1 MNRRDFLTASAAAGI
16 AAGSSV
22 DAEAAGTQDK
32 ELLELRHYTFASPA
46 KLEAFDAFLRKSAV
60 PALNRAGIRPVGVFR
75 LRKDDNPRLADAES
89 RSLGL
94 HILVPHKSFQ
104 SLASVVGR
112 LGADEAFIESSAAI
126 RLAPKSDPAYLR
138 YESTLMLAFDGA
150 PRVEVPTRSD
160 TRLFQLRIYESHST
174 ERAKKK
180 IEMFNQGGEIG
191 IFRRCGM
198 PPVFFGE
205 SLVGPLLPN
214 LTYML
219 GFKDEAAMESGWGA
233 FRKDPD
239 WRTISRDEAYKHTVS
254 NITNLVLRP
263 ASSSQI

>member
-1 MNRRDFLTASAAAGI
+1 
-16 AAGSSV
+16 
-22 DAEAAGTQDK
+22 
-32 ELLELRHYTFASPA
+32 
-46 KLEAFDAFLRKSAV
+46 
-60 PALNRAGIRPVGVFR
+60 
-75 LRKDDNPRLADAES
+75 
-89 RSLGL
+89 
-94 HILVPHKSFQ
+94 
-104 SLASVVGR
+104 
-112 LGADEAFIESSAAI
+112 
-126 RLAPKSDPAYLR
+126 
-138 YESTLMLAFDGA
+138 MLAFDGA
-150 PRVEVPTRSD
+150 SQVEVPTRAD

-180 IEMFNQGGEIG
+180 VEMFNEGGEIA

-205 SLVGPLLPN
+205 ALVGSSLPN

-239 WRTISRDEAYKHTVS
+239 WRSLSRDEAYKDTVS

>member
-22 DAEAAGTQDK
+22 DSEAAGTQDK
-32 ELLELRHYTFASPA
+32 ELLELRLYSFASAA
-46 KLEAFDAFLRKSAV
+46 KLETFDAFLRKSAV

-75 LRKDDNPRLADAES
+75 LRKEDNPKLDDAES

-94 HILVPHKSFQ
+94 YVLMPHKSFQ
-104 SLASVVGR
+104 SVASATDR
-112 LGADEAFIESSAAI
+112 LFADEDFMESSTAI
-126 RLAPKSDPAYLR
+126 RLTPKSDPAYVR

-150 PRVEVPTRSD
+150 PRVEVPTQAD

-180 IEMFNQGGEIG
+180 VEMFNEGDEIS

-205 SLVGPLLPN
+205 SLVGSLLPN
-214 LTYML
+214 LIYML
-219 GFKDEAAMESGWGA
+219 GFKDEAALESGWGA

-239 WRTISRDEAYKHTVS
+239 WQSLRRKEAYKDTVS
-254 NITNLVLRP
+254 NITNLILRP
-263 ASSSQI
+263 ASASQI